1 VGVFSVNHVVL
12 RPLGLWDRFF
22 FFATFLSPIPPFPV
36 KTANKLHATDNASQ
50 STWENTHTSNWVHEW
65 KRKLSFPN
73 AQRFCFVLVM
83 KTTICGRRDKKEDVQ
98 IQRMICDVNFA
109 MAAAAA
115 AIAREGTK

>member
-1 VGVFSVNHVVL
+1 
-12 RPLGLWDRFF
+12 
-22 FFATFLSPIPPFPV
+22 
-36 KTANKLHATDNASQ
+36 
-50 STWENTHTSNWVHEW
+50 
-65 KRKLSFPN
+65 
-73 AQRFCFVLVM
+73 M